1 MSAAAYIILVVI
13 FAASAAIAAAV
24 WVAERLD
31 PPQRDPLAGG
41 GQHTARTGA
50 DEKPGPDLDA
60 LTPGPVGTG
69 WLEHLPDDDPADI
82 TGIQPADVMY
92 LGKPSGEYVNELF
105 SKHAEA
111 QQ

>member
-1 MSAAAYIILVVI
+1 MSTAYVILVVI
-13 FAASAAIAAAV
+13 FAASAAIATAV

-31 PPQRDPLAGG
+31 PPPRDTPAGG
-41 GQHTARTGA
+41 GQDIARAGA
-50 DEKPGPDLDA
+50 DEKPHPDLDA

-69 WLEHLPDDDPADI
+69 WLEPFPDDDPADI

-92 LGKPSGEYVNELF
+92 LGKPSGEYVDELF